1 MKTIN
6 RKSNK
11 SKKDIKNQTLF
22 TFMQFLIAL
31 LLKNG
36 QYRTM
41 QHYKATLRSYMR
53 FRAGKDIAFCEMDAE
68 EMLSYEAYLKN
79 VAKVCSN
86 TSSFYL
92 RILRA
97 TYNKA
102 VEKGLVS
109 NRTYASSQ
117 PFPNPFKDVYTGIA
131 KTRKR
136 AIPTESVSQIKH
148 LNSAKD
154 LTPKQELARDTFLMS
169 FYLRGISF
177 IDLAHLR
184 KSDLKDGYLH
194 YTRSKTGQRLSIRW
208 EKEMQDIVDKYQSQT
223 VSSPYLFPFLVGDK
237 NDECGGIHDKTCDK
251 NNKREEQRLY
261 HNAESRITYHL
272 KKLGAKLGIKGKLT
286 LYVARHSWATA
297 ARDNQVPIS
306 VISEALGHNSET
318 TTQIYLRSIQT
329 SEVDDANAK
338 LLALI

>member
-1 MKTIN
+1 MYIFIHRKFTMIMARN
-6 RKSNK
+6 KRKSE
-11 SKKDIKNQTLF
+11 SLF
-22 TFMQFLIAL
+22 LFMNHLIVRL
-31 LLKNG
+31 TKNG

-41 QHYKATLRSYMR
+41 QHYKATLHSYLR
-53 FRAGKDIAFCEMDAE
+53 FRDNKDITLEEMNAE
-68 EMLSYEAYLKN
+68 EIQSYEAYLKN

-102 VEKGLVS
+102 VEKGLA
-109 NRTYASSQ
+109 TQQY
-117 PFPNPFKDVYTGIA
+117 PFKNVYTGIS

-136 AIPTESVSQIKH
+136 AIPVESVSSIKH
-148 LNSAKD
+148 LDAPQA
-154 LTPKQELARDTFLMS
+154 LTPQQEQARDTFMMC

-184 KSDLKDGYLH
+184 KSDLKDGYIS

-208 EKEMQDIVDKYQSQT
+208 EKEMQEIVDKYQTQT
-223 VSSPYLFPFLVGDK
+223 ASSPYLFPLLVSDSRMKRQKAQDK
-237 NDECGGIHDKTCDK
+237 RQD
-251 NNKREEQRLY
+251 EQRLY

-272 KKLGAKLGIKGKLT
+272 KKLGAKMGIPGKLT

-297 ARDNQVPIS
+297 ARDKRIPIS
-306 VISEALGHNSET
+306 VISEALGHHSEAT
-318 TTQIYLRSIQT
+318 TRIYLRSIQT
-329 SEVDDANAK
+329 AEVDEANAQV
-338 LLALI
+338 LAAI